1 MASTKVNALLV
12 ELDNPPWMAQYWLM
26 SGHGFL
32 KHLGFGVLMNCRR
45 NNIGHALDGASQCWG
60 KSCSAMLSQNQFLL

>member
-45 NNIGHALDGASQCWG
+45 NNIGHALDGASVLG
-60 KSCSAMLSQNQFLL
+60 